1 MNKKKRS
8 AASRQGTY
16 TVGVTALVIAIVV
29 VVNLVVAQLPSSMLE
44 IDMTDGRLYSVSDTS
59 KEFLS
64 TLDKDV
70 TITVLAE
77 KTGIDERLTKFLD
90 SYASLSSHIKLEYID
105 PVLYPSALETYGA
118 DENYVVISCE
128 ETGKDTTLPL
138 YGMIT
143 IDEMAYYYYNQI
155 VETAFDA
162 EGQVTSA
169 VDLVANEA
177 KHALY
182 TLTGHGESELP
193 GTITNAIAK
202 QNLTLNSLSLMIEG
216 AIPEDCDLI
225 ISYMPTM
232 DFSDEERALLE
243 EYIAG
248 GGNVML
254 LCDNTELANVNAL
267 MAGYG
272 LQFVDGYIGD
282 PQRYYQQSLFNIFPM
297 LATGHNIIASLPAD
311 SVVLVANSRGL
322 ESLEDRRDDLTV
334 QYFMYTSDNAIAFKD
349 DQSTSEGRY
358 LLAATSTESE
368 ENGGGRLT
376 VFACPTMIDEYF
388 LTNFT
393 NLVNL
398 DVFMNAVTDNFD
410 DVSSIAIPAKSLE
423 ITYNTIPS
431 ASMWSLIFIAV
442 IPVCCLVGGLCYWLK
457 RRKL

>member
-1 MNKKKRS
+1 MNKKKRT

-16 TVGVTALVIAIVV
+16 TVGITALVIAIVV
-29 VVNLVVAQLPSSMLE
+29 AVNLVVAQLPSSMLE
-44 IDMTDGRLYSVSDTS
+44 IDMTDSRLYSVSDTS

-64 TLDKDV
+64 ALDKDV
-70 TITVLAE
+70 EITVLAE
-77 KTGIDERLTKFLD
+77 EAGVDERLTKFLD
-90 SYASLSSHIKLEYID
+90 SYASLSSHIKLQYID

-118 DENYVVISCE
+118 SENYVVISCE
-128 ETGKDTTLPL
+128 ETGKNTTLPL

-143 IDEMAYYYYNQI
+143 IDEMAYYYYNQL
-155 VETAFDA
+155 VETSFDA
-162 EGQVTSA
+162 EGQMTSA
-169 VDLVANEA
+169 VDLVTNEA
-177 KHALY
+177 KHTLY

-193 GTITNAIAK
+193 STVIDAIAK
-202 QNLTLNSLSLMIEG
+202 QNLTLSSVSLMVEG

-232 DFSDEERALLE
+232 DFSDDERVMLE
-243 EYIAG
+243 EYIAA

-272 LQFVDGYIGD
+272 LSYVDGYIAD
-282 PQRYYQQSLFNIFPM
+282 PQRNYQQSLLNIFPM
-297 LATGHNIIASLPAD
+297 LATGHNIIASLPTD
-311 SVVLVANSRGL
+311 SIVLVANSRGL
-322 ESLEDRRDDLTV
+322 ESLEDRREDLTV
-334 QYFMYTSDNAIAFKD
+334 QYFMYTSDSAIAVQD
-349 DQSTSEGRY
+349 DQSMAEGRY

-376 VFACPTMIDEYF
+376 VIACPTMIDEYF

-398 DVFMNAVTDNFD
+398 DVFMNAVTDNFE
-410 DVSSIAIPAKSLE
+410 DVSNITIPAKSLE

-431 ASMWSLIFIAV
+431 AARWSLLFIAV
-442 IPVCCLVGGLCYWLK
+442 IPVACLVGGLLYWLK